1 MLSMCPFAPVRST
14 MPSSMGVRLKLALD
28 VVNRAVSNQTKVKT
42 AAGRMLCGRLEL
54 ALLHMDVE
62 LRIAEMQRMAAVP
75 FAMLHAEHAFVEGKA
90 LCEILRRDDD
100 VVDVLDVHSIFSLL
114 VDELLIFILS

>member
-1 MLSMCPFAPVRST
+1 MRRHGSLCRRSLFSLPKVFFAHLLIPIIRI
-14 MPSSMGVRLKLALD
+14 
-28 VVNRAVSNQTKVKT
+28 KVKKSI
-42 AAGRMLCGRLEL
+42 GQKEK
-54 ALLHMDVE
+54 V
-62 LRIAEMQRMAAVP
+62 

-114 VDELLIFILS
+114 ADELLIFILS